1 VKIRFAAPADAAG
14 IAAVEAATWAATYR
28 GLIPDSVFALRPLEQ
43 RVALWN
49 QILSDASARV
59 TAVAEDDSG
68 AIVGYCNGEKP
79 HEHLD
84 EYDAEIVGLYVL
96 PTFQRKGCGA
106 MLFSFVAQEL
116 ERRGHRALLVWVL
129 RANPYRAFYEK
140 LGGSYIGDR
149 TLDLGA
155 PLAVAGYGWTR
166 IENVRLGLERR

>member
-1 VKIRFAAPADAAG
+1 VKVRFAAPADAAS
-14 IAAVEAATWAATYR
+14 IAAVEAATWEATYR
-28 GLIPDSVFALRPLEQ
+28 GLIPDSVFARRPLDR

-49 QILSDASARV
+49 DLLGDPSVRV

-96 PTFQRKGCGA
+96 PTSQRRGCGA
-106 MLFSFVAQEL
+106 MLFRFVAEEL

-129 RANPYRAFYEK
+129 RTNPYRAFYEK
-140 LGGSYIGDR
+140 LGGHYVGDR

-155 PLAVAGYGWTR
+155 PLAVAGYGWKR
-166 IENVRLGLERR
+166 IEHVRLGLERR